1 MEIRSTAMT
10 LFIQGVYDSKKGTD
24 MSIQVPL
31 RNLTK
36 DQSATDLTEAG
47 AKGGGISVRLRA
59 KTGDDGKLKIK
70 WDPFR
75 RSIKNKKEASETISE
90 GR

>member
-1 MEIRSTAMT
+1 
-10 LFIQGVYDSKKGTD
+10 

-36 DQSATDLTEAG
+36 DQSQTDLSEEG
-47 AKGGGISVRLRA
+47 GRGGGISVRLRA
-59 KTGDDGKLKIK
+59 KTGDDGKLKIS

-75 RSIKNKKEASETISE
+75 RSIKNKKEASETVTE